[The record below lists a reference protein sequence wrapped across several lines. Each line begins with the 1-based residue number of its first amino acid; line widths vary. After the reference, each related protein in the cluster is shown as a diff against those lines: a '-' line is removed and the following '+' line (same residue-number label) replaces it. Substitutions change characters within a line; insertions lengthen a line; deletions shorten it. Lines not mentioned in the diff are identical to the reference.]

1 MKIARSLLV
10 PFAVAGV
17 VLAGSQVACS
27 SSSSTP
33 DQDPGLT
40 GTGTGGVAAE
50 SAPDK
55 NPDGVA
61 YPTANIGTNPR
72 TGKTRGN
79 TIANF
84 KFVGYPD
91 GNVDA
96 GLQPISLAS
105 FYDPQGTKYRLIHIQ
120 ASGSWCT
127 YCRQETEIVTPLAAT
142 FKEKKVVWLMSLAEG
157 TAVGTPSSKTDLDRW
172 VKAFSSPFTHLWD
185 AGNQKLGIFY
195 DSAALPWNAQID
207 ARTMEILT
215 ATVGATTSKEAV
227 LREIDDALAMT
238 NNAPAQ

>member
-1 MKIARSLLV
+1 MKIARSLLALV
-10 PFAVAGV
+10 VASFG
-17 VLAGSQVACS
+17 AACS
-27 SSSSTP
+27 SSTPAP

-50 SAPDK
+50 SAPDA
-55 NPDGVA
+55 NPDGVP

-72 TGKTRGN
+72 TGKTRGS

-96 GLQPISLAS
+96 GLQPISLANY
-105 FYDPQGTKYRLIHIQ
+105 FDPEGKNYRIIHIQ

-127 YCRQETEIVTPLAAT
+127 YCRQETEVVTPMVAT
-142 FKEKKVVWLMSLAEG
+142 LKEKKVVWLMSLAEG
-157 TAVGTPSSKTDLDRW
+157 TAVGTPSTKADLDRW
-172 VKAFSSPFTHLWD
+172 VKAFNSPFTHLWD

-207 ARTMEILT
+207 ARTMELLT
-215 ATVGATTSKEAV
+215 ATVGATTSKEGI

-238 NNAPAQ
+238 NSTPAQ